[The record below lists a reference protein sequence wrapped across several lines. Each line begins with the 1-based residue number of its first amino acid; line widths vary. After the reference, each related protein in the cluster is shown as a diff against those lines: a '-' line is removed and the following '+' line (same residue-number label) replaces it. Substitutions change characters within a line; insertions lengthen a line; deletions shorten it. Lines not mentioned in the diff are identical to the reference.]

1 MRTNRRGCDYLEPLS
16 LFPGGPCPPLPSL
29 PQSCFVVFQRA
40 VARAVARQPQLVLLL
55 FIEQVF
61 YIFFRPPALPPS
73 PDGLLLLSSAQVGLL
88 NAIGYWAQS
97 ESLMTTTASKS
108 AFICSLAVVFVP
120 VLDALLGA
128 KDAPEVARAKALE
141 RAEAK
146 RRDGGVFAVM
156 NGPWFPALLAAAG
169 VACLE
174 LIGVEG
180 GPNSGD
186 VWALVQPLW

>member
-1 MRTNRRGCDYLEPLS
+1 
-16 LFPGGPCPPLPSL
+16 
-29 PQSCFVVFQRA
+29 
-40 VARAVARQPQLVLLL
+40 
-55 FIEQVF
+55 
-61 YIFFRPPALPPS
+61 
-73 PDGLLLLSSAQVGLL
+73 
-88 NAIGYWAQS
+88 
-97 ESLMTTTASKS
+97 MTTTASKS

-128 KDAPEVARAKALE
+128 KAKDKSEVAYEKAVE

-146 RRDGGVFAVM
+146 KRSGVGVFAAM

-186 VWALVQPLW
+186 VWAMVQPLW

>member
-1 MRTNRRGCDYLEPLS
+1 MSS
-16 LFPGGPCPPLPSL
+16 LKTK
-29 PQSCFVVFQRA
+29 
-40 VARAVARQPQLVLLL
+40 
-55 FIEQVF
+55 
-61 YIFFRPPALPPS
+61 
-73 PDGLLLLSSAQVGLL
+73 VGLL

-128 KDAPEVARAKALE
+128 KDTPDKIKALDN
-141 RAEAK
+141 AAVK
-146 RRDGGVFAVM
+146 ANDKSNSGGAVFAAM

-174 LIGVEG
+174 LIGAEG
-180 GPNSGD
+180 GANSGD

>member
-1 MRTNRRGCDYLEPLS
+1 
-16 LFPGGPCPPLPSL
+16 
-29 PQSCFVVFQRA
+29 
-40 VARAVARQPQLVLLL
+40 
-55 FIEQVF
+55 
-61 YIFFRPPALPPS
+61 
-73 PDGLLLLSSAQVGLL
+73 
-88 NAIGYWAQS
+88 
-97 ESLMTTTASKS
+97 MTTTASKS

-120 VLDALLGA
+120 VLDALLGGDKEKDGPKAAQA
-128 KDAPEVARAKALE
+128 K
-141 RAEAK
+141 EAAGGGG
-146 RRDGGVFAVM
+146 GGVFAAM

>member
-1 MRTNRRGCDYLEPLS
+1 
-16 LFPGGPCPPLPSL
+16 
-29 PQSCFVVFQRA
+29 
-40 VARAVARQPQLVLLL
+40 
-55 FIEQVF
+55 
-61 YIFFRPPALPPS
+61 
-73 PDGLLLLSSAQVGLL
+73 
-88 NAIGYWAQS
+88 
-97 ESLMTTTASKS
+97 MTTTASKS

-120 VLDALLGA
+120 LLDALLGGDK
-128 KDAPEVARAKALE
+128 KDSPKA
-141 RAEAK
+141 AQDKAAGGGG
-146 RRDGGVFAVM
+146 GGVFAAM

>member
-1 MRTNRRGCDYLEPLS
+1 
-16 LFPGGPCPPLPSL
+16 
-29 PQSCFVVFQRA
+29 
-40 VARAVARQPQLVLLL
+40 
-55 FIEQVF
+55 
-61 YIFFRPPALPPS
+61 
-73 PDGLLLLSSAQVGLL
+73 
-88 NAIGYWAQS
+88 
-97 ESLMTTTASKS
+97 MTTSASKS

-120 VLDALLGA
+120 VLDSLLGA
-128 KDAPEVARAKALE
+128 KDGPEAANEKAAAKAAGGGLF
-141 RAEAK
+141 AK
-146 RRDGGVFAVM
+146 M

>member
-1 MRTNRRGCDYLEPLS
+1 GTRN
-16 LFPGGPCPPLPSL
+16 
-29 PQSCFVVFQRA
+29 A
-40 VARAVARQPQLVLLL
+40 K
-55 FIEQVF
+55 
-61 YIFFRPPALPPS
+61 
-73 PDGLLLLSSAQVGLL
+73 VGLL

-128 KDAPEVARAKALE
+128 KDTPEAAREKALE
-141 RAEAK
+141 KTAAK
-146 RRDGGVFAVM
+146 AKGNGGGVFAAM

-174 LIGVEG
+174 LIGAEG
-180 GPNSGD
+180 GANSGD

>member
-1 MRTNRRGCDYLEPLS
+1 MFHTPPPPLS
-16 LFPGGPCPPLPSL
+16 PDT
-29 PQSCFVVFQRA
+29 
-40 VARAVARQPQLVLLL
+40 
-55 FIEQVF
+55 FI
-61 YIFFRPPALPPS
+61 S
-73 PDGLLLLSSAQVGLL
+73 PQVGLL

-128 KDAPEVARAKALE
+128 KDTPEAAREKAVE
-141 RAEAK
+141 RAAAK
-146 RRDGGVFAVM
+146 ERDGGGVFAAM

-186 VWALVQPLW
+186 VWAMVQPLW

>member
-1 MRTNRRGCDYLEPLS
+1 M
-16 LFPGGPCPPLPSL
+16 
-29 PQSCFVVFQRA
+29 
-40 VARAVARQPQLVLLL
+40 
-55 FIEQVF
+55 
-61 YIFFRPPALPPS
+61 
-73 PDGLLLLSSAQVGLL
+73 QVGLL

-97 ESLMTTTASKS
+97 QSLMTTTASKS

-128 KDAPEVARAKALE
+128 KDSPEAARAKALE

-146 RRDGGVFAVM
+146 ERGGGGGVFAVM
-156 NGPWFPALLAAAG
+156 SGPWFPALLAAAG

-174 LIGVEG
+174 LVGVEG

-186 VWALVQPLW
+186 VWATVQPLW

>member
-1 MRTNRRGCDYLEPLS
+1 
-16 LFPGGPCPPLPSL
+16 
-29 PQSCFVVFQRA
+29 
-40 VARAVARQPQLVLLL
+40 
-55 FIEQVF
+55 
-61 YIFFRPPALPPS
+61 
-73 PDGLLLLSSAQVGLL
+73 QVGLL

-120 VLDALLGA
+120 LLDAVLGGDKN
-128 KDAPEVARAKALE
+128 KDSSEVAEKAG
-141 RAEAK
+141 AGG
-146 RRDGGVFAVM
+146 GGVFAAM